1 MFNSNQLTRK
11 EFLKLLSLGVM
22 AASTGLA
29 DDASQA
35 RSARILKA
43 TLGERVPLRSSNG
56 DVWTSTWAD
65 DDNLYAASDDSKGF
79 NNACNNNLVVSRI
92 SGSSPPDLTGNSVNC
107 MAAFGKGAE
116 LRKED
121 GASWKASGLICIDGV
136 LYLAVSRHF
145 YADKRGRNFWIQE
158 TWDASIIK
166 STDHGKSWS
175 AAPGLDHA
183 MFPGRLFSNPFF
195 VQYGKNG
202 QGVRHGADEYV
213 YAISNDGTWNNGNF
227 MTFGR
232 VRRDRIGRLV
242 GADWEFIHGYDDHD
256 APVWRPRH
264 DNAQYVFRNPGR
276 TSMTGVHYIAP
287 LDLYIMPQWYYTH
300 PEDPGRRWKATRF
313 EFYQAPAPWGPWT
326 LFHSQDFEPQ
336 SYYNPCIPAK
346 FISSDGR
353 HFWIFTAGDFTGNG
367 EYYRLNM
374 IPVTLALA

>member
-1 MFNSNQLTRK
+1 MPDSNSLTRAA
-11 EFLKLLSLGVM
+11 FLRQISLAPL
-22 AASTGLA
+22 AAALRPA
-29 DDASQA
+29 K
-35 RSARILKA
+35 ILKA
-43 TLGERVPLRSSNG
+43 SLGERIPLRSSNG
-56 DVWTSTWAD
+56 DVWTSAWAD
-65 DDNLYAASDDSKGF
+65 DDNLYAASDDSNGF
-79 NNACNNNLVVSRI
+79 NKACHNNLVVSRI
-92 SGSSPPDLTGNSVNC
+92 SGRPPDLTGVTFNC
-107 MAAFGKGAE
+107 MPEFGKVGE

-121 GASWKASGLICIDGV
+121 GASWKASGLTCIDGV

-158 TWDASIIK
+158 TWDATIIK
-166 STDHGKSWS
+166 STDHGKTWS
-175 AAPGLDHA
+175 VTPQLDHA

-195 VQYGKNG
+195 VEYGKDGAGSAN
-202 QGVRHGADEYV
+202 GADEYV

-232 VRRDRIGRLV
+232 VRRDRIGGLN
-242 GADWEFIHGYDDHD
+242 ASDWEFIHGYDNQDN
-256 APVWRPRH
+256 PIWRSRH

-300 PEDPGRRWKATRF
+300 PEDPARRWKATRF

-326 LFHSQDFEPQ
+326 LFHTQDFEPQ
-336 SYYNPCIPAK
+336 SYYNPCIPSK

-353 HFWIFTAGDFTGNG
+353 RFWLFAAGDFTGNG

-374 IPVTLALA
+374 IPVTLTLA